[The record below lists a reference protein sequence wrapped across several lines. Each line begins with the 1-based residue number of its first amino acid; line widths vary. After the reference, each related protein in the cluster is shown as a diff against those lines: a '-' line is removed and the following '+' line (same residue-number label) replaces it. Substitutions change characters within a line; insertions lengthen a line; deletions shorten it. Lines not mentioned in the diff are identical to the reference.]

1 MKEILMD
8 IAPTE
13 SAIAEPV
20 SNDSWPRLVESVQSS
35 NDEVETPAEQSESAF
50 RIGPYG
56 RRWPV
61 RAA

>member
-1 MKEILMD
+1 MD

-13 SAIAEPV
+13 SAPAEPV
-20 SNDSWPRLVESVQSS
+20 STDSWPRLVESGSIS
-35 NDEVETPAEQSESAF
+35 NDEVETPEAQPESAF